1 MRLVPIIE
9 GHSLSVIYEF
19 IIILFYLQI
28 IPIFYFTSALSAIQQ
43 EVMSVTVSTT
53 RQSNAY
59 SIMVTVII
67 LLFLLSV

>member
-43 EVMSVTVSTT
+43 EVMSVKVSTT